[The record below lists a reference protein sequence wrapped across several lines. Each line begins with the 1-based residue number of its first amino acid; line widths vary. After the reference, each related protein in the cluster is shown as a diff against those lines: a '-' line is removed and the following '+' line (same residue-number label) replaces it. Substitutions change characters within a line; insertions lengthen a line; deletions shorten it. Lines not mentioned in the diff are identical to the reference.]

1 MATGNEK
8 KFELKIGKTGIL
20 IVVMGMTAFLCA
32 SFLFGVTVGQN
43 METYPEKIASLPQ
56 RALALVWRPA
66 KIKLAQQ
73 SASRGDIVNS
83 PSSET
88 QHLAAAPPEENLDLT
103 YHQTLTSKKG
113 MAREDSFVE
122 KKPVGAAPINDD
134 ENQQGKFHIETP
146 TENTA
151 PNNFLSYNQS
161 ATQMKDVK
169 ETVKQKEILQSDS
182 KKKIVS
188 AGKNAVTSDHE
199 NSVVTHKFI
208 IQVASLRDKSTA
220 YKMNKEIASLG
231 FHPKII
237 KTDIKGKGVLYRVVV
252 SDINDREQAQ
262 KAANKISAKT
272 KTKCMIKKIEIKA
285 KEN

>member
-8 KFELKIGKTGIL
+8 KFELKIGKTGIF

-32 SFLFGVTVGQN
+32 SFLFGVNVGQN

-66 KIKLAQQ
+66 KINLAQQ
-73 SASRGDIVNS
+73 GASRGNIANT

-88 QHLAAAPPEENLDLT
+88 QHLAATPPEENIDLT

-113 MAREDSFVE
+113 MDRGDAFIE
-122 KKPVGAAPINDD
+122 KKPVVAVPINDE
-134 ENQQGKFHIETP
+134 ENQKGAFHIETR
-146 TENTA
+146 TENTD
-151 PNNFLSYNQS
+151 PNNFLSYNPS
-161 ATQMKDVK
+161 ATQMKDGK

-188 AGKNAVTSDHE
+188 ASKNAETSDDE
-199 NSVVTHKFI
+199 NSVVKHKFI
-208 IQVASLRDKSTA
+208 IQVASLKEKSTA

-272 KTKCMIKKIEIKA
+272 KTKCMIKKIEIKT

>member
-8 KFELKIGKTGIL
+8 KFELKIGKTGIF

-32 SFLFGVTVGQN
+32 SFLFGVNVGQN

-66 KIKLAQQ
+66 KINLAQQ
-73 SASRGDIVNS
+73 DTSRGNIENT

-88 QHLAAAPPEENLDLT
+88 RHVTATPPEENIDLT

-113 MAREDSFVE
+113 MDRGDAFIE
-122 KKPVGAAPINDD
+122 KKPVVAVPLNDE
-134 ENQQGKFHIETP
+134 ENQKGAFHIETR
-146 TENTA
+146 TENTD
-151 PNNFLSYNQS
+151 PNHFLSYNPS
-161 ATQMKDVK
+161 ATQMKDGK

-182 KKKIVS
+182 KKK
-188 AGKNAVTSDHE
+188 AETSDDE
-199 NSVVTHKFI
+199 NSVVKYKFI
-208 IQVASLRDKSTA
+208 IQVASLKEKSTA

-252 SDINDREQAQ
+252 SDINDREEAQ

-272 KTKCMIKKIEIKA
+272 KTKCMIKKTKIKT